1 MARSITIKLTGLAE
15 KFLTEMEKEGL
26 NEADVISQGLGILAE
41 VWRTNRVALVSQ
53 EFRNEQR
60 QNLYDDSKFI
70 EYYFH
75 IQTPKSMAPQKP
87 DNPNSEIDI
96 NYNP

>member
-1 MARSITIKLTGLAE
+1 MGRSITIRLTGLAE

-53 EFRNEQR
+53 EFSNEQR
-60 QNLYDDSKFI
+60 QSSYDNSNFI

-75 IQTPKSMAPQKP
+75 IQTPKSMAPQKT
-87 DNPNSEIDI
+87 DNPNSQIDI
-96 NYNP
+96 SYNP